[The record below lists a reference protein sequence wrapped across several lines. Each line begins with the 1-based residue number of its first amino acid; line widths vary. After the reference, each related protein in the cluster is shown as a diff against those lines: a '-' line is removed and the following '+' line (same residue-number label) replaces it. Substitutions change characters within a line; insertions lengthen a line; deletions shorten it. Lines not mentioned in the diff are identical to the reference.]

1 MTQTCRFPM
10 HKDQVKAICILLVYH
25 SSKILPYS
33 RGIFGA
39 VHTNLRSVYGPLGIV
54 F

>member
-10 HKDQVKAICILLVYH
+10 HKDQVKAIYILLVFIH
-25 SSKILPYS
+25 QKILPYS

-39 VHTNLRSVYGPLGIV
+39 VLTNLRSVYGPLGIV